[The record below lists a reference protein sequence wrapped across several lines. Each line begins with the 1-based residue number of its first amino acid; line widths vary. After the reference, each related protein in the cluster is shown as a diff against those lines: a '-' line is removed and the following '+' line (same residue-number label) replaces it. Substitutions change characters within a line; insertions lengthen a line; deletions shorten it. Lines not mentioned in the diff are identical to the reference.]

1 LKKERKKERKSKE
14 ERKRGRKKGSKKGE
28 REEGRRS
35 IYVCFGNVHELGDQ
49 RSLSGG
55 DGGSRSSSMS
65 AGISEPN

>member
-1 LKKERKKERKSKE
+1 LKKERKERKE
-14 ERKRGRKKGSKKGE
+14 GRKKGSKGE

-35 IYVCFGNVHELGDQ
+35 IYVCFGNVHELRDQ
-49 RSLSGG
+49 QSLSGG

>member
-1 LKKERKKERKSKE
+1 LKKERKE
-14 ERKRGRKKGSKKGE
+14 GRKKGSKGE

-49 RSLSGG
+49 RSLSAG

>member
-1 LKKERKKERKSKE
+1 LKKERKQGRKE
-14 ERKRGRKKGSKKGE
+14 ERKIGSKGE

-49 RSLSGG
+49 QSLSGG